1 MRLRWYEPCFP
12 YVGNRV
18 SEMAS
23 IVAASAFF
31 MWKGKGMHD
40 VRETDAETTLRGR
53 ILIVDDENGPRQALR
68 MLLKEE
74 HDVFLAVDV
83 PSAQAI
89 LETQPIDLVITD
101 LRMPRQSGVE
111 LLRWVKMNHPDT
123 EVIILTGFGELDSAM
138 TAVECG
144 ALAYVV
150 KPFDAAVMLR
160 HIEEG
165 LHKRQQEMERR
176 RLEELALEANRFETL
191 GRFVSGMLHDL
202 GTPLAVITGQL
213 EMVLNRGE
221 EAASTERLQVIH
233 GQIGL
238 CTDIVRSAMNFLRH
252 ETQRFSILNLNDVAE
267 ACLAVSV
274 PLTQKLGITVKRELS
289 QNIPICEG
297 DFVLL
302 RQAVLNL
309 ITNACQAMEGQ
320 NRKRDLLI
328 RSWREPDHICIAVAD
343 SGPGI
348 PPENRTKIFDTFFST
363 KGDRGTGLGL
373 AAVKNIMRRH
383 NGDVIVRESD
393 MGGAEFIL
401 RFPISR

>member
-1 MRLRWYEPCFP
+1 MQEV
-12 YVGNRV
+12 VGT
-18 SEMAS
+18 
-23 IVAASAFF
+23 
-31 MWKGKGMHD
+31 
-40 VRETDAETTLRGR
+40 ETGTKVRGR

-68 MLLKEE
+68 MLLKED

-89 LETQPIDLVITD
+89 LAAEPIDLVITD

-111 LLRWVKMNHPDT
+111 LLRWIKTHFHDV

-150 KPFDAAVMLR
+150 KPFDTQVMLR
-160 HIEEG
+160 HVEEG
-165 LHKRQQEMERR
+165 LAKRMEEMERR

-191 GRFVSGMLHDL
+191 GRFVTGMLHDL

-213 EMVLNRGE
+213 EIVLNKEDNNLPR
-221 EAASTERLQVIH
+221 ERLNIIH

-252 ETQRFSILNLNDVAE
+252 ETQRFSILNINDVAE
-267 ACLAVSV
+267 ACLGVSTPV
-274 PLTQKLGITVKRELS
+274 LQKLGIAVKRELA
-289 QNIPICEG
+289 QNIPICQG

-309 ITNACQAMEGQ
+309 INNACQAMEQQEGV
-320 NRKRDLLI
+320 RELTVRTWRDP
-328 RSWREPDHICIAVAD
+328 EHICIAVSD
-343 SGPGI
+343 TGPGV
-348 PPENRTKIFDTFFST
+348 PPELRTKIFDTFFST
-363 KGDRGTGLGL
+363 KGERGTGLGL

-383 NGDVIVRESD
+383 NGDVVVRENAA
-393 MGGAEFIL
+393 GGAEFVL
-401 RFPISR
+401 RFPVTR

>member
-1 MRLRWYEPCFP
+1 MQ
-12 YVGNRV
+12 
-18 SEMAS
+18 
-23 IVAASAFF
+23 
-31 MWKGKGMHD
+31 D
-40 VRETDAETTLRGR
+40 VQGTAAETKVRGR

-68 MLLKEE
+68 MLLKED

-89 LETQPIDLVITD
+89 LAEQPIDLVITD

-111 LLRWVKMNHPDT
+111 LLRWVKANLNDV

-150 KPFDAAVMLR
+150 KPFDTQVMLR
-160 HIEEG
+160 HVEEG
-165 LHKRQQEMERR
+165 LQKRIEEMERR

-191 GRFVSGMLHDL
+191 GRFVTGMLHDL

-213 EMVLNRGE
+213 EIVLHKA
-221 EAASTERLQVIH
+221 EADVPRDRLNVIH

-252 ETQRFSILNLNDVAE
+252 ETQRFSILNINDVAD
-267 ACLAVSV
+267 ACLNVSQPV
-274 PLTQKLGITVKRELS
+274 TQKANIKVTRELA

-309 ITNACQAMEGQ
+309 INNACQAMDDVDGPRELHV
-320 NRKRDLLI
+320 RT
-328 RSWREPDHICIAVAD
+328 WREPEDICISVSD

-348 PPENRTKIFDTFFST
+348 PPELRTKIFDTFFST
-363 KGDRGTGLGL
+363 KGERGTGLGL

-393 MGGAEFIL
+393 SGGAEFVL
-401 RFPISR
+401 RFPIKR